1 MKNNSTVFN
10 NNFTKKSIQINNS
23 SSLLTAENS
32 SSFNKSKRR
41 PPYASMITDKKYLNT
56 AIFEKRFFKPEN
68 LSKAHLNTE
77 SNTVTDIFLTT
88 NNTQKY
94 LTTSYTSRLPEK
106 TKNNSLNFLRCTNNK
121 CFTKKDE
128 SLPQIL
134 TIKINPENFDFCKC
148 CDIELESKYLQ
159 KLYLTQ
165 LKQEKKKSL
174 SQSKLNQKRQ
184 KLVVR
189 DSRYEYIQKTNDINR
204 LNYYANIKN
213 DKIQKFK
220 NNIKAKIKS
229 LDHTKNKIDNY
240 KYQLENKIP
249 MKLNEQIHKL
259 YQRLFKERLE
269 EYKQKQTLNNIKKDI
284 ESIQLLIQK
293 KEIIKKTINKW
304 IILQVTIKNGHKVP
318 KEDEKKILDE
328 NRDKLVFE
336 NIEDMMFLFHHKENK
351 NIRLMK
357 KLEQQNREKQE
368 LLNELAI
375 HKKYGENT
383 AKKNYESISEKEKS
397 LFLIKDQYK
406 ELANSLKD
414 IIFQKEKTVF
424 GNVNNHKKN
433 TRKSIIM
440 SSNRENKFKNGN
452 IYELINTIYTN
463 IISYE
468 NYSKIQNLDFLVN
481 IESEMKNANLSCDKK
496 ALIQMK
502 LIEIIIN
509 YLKRYI
515 RRKGEEDINN
525 IYIMKKTKQ
534 EIELEHKK
542 MKAEKHK
549 IYLKKRMGQLVK
561 RMEEKNNK
569 IYFLSGKKVN
579 KYNMVIIEK
588 KKLAEKLKKKKKKK
602 VLGIEDFLYDEVD
615 MKSNSVESMHS
626 DFDLDS
632 DEKED

>member
-1 MKNNSTVFN
+1 
-10 NNFTKKSIQINNS
+10 
-23 SSLLTAENS
+23 
-32 SSFNKSKRR
+32 
-41 PPYASMITDKKYLNT
+41 
-56 AIFEKRFFKPEN
+56 
-68 LSKAHLNTE
+68 
-77 SNTVTDIFLTT
+77 
-88 NNTQKY
+88 
-94 LTTSYTSRLPEK
+94 
-106 TKNNSLNFLRCTNNK
+106 
-121 CFTKKDE
+121 
-128 SLPQIL
+128 
-134 TIKINPENFDFCKC
+134 
-148 CDIELESKYLQ
+148 
-159 KLYLTQ
+159 
-165 LKQEKKKSL
+165 
-174 SQSKLNQKRQ
+174 
-184 KLVVR
+184 
-189 DSRYEYIQKTNDINR
+189 
-204 LNYYANIKN
+204 
-213 DKIQKFK
+213 
-220 NNIKAKIKS
+220 
-229 LDHTKNKIDNY
+229 
-240 KYQLENKIP
+240 
-249 MKLNEQIHKL
+249 
-259 YQRLFKERLE
+259 
-269 EYKQKQTLNNIKKDI
+269 
-284 ESIQLLIQK
+284 
-293 KEIIKKTINKW
+293 
-304 IILQVTIKNGHKVP
+304 
-318 KEDEKKILDE
+318 
-328 NRDKLVFE
+328 
-336 NIEDMMFLFHHKENK
+336 
-351 NIRLMK
+351 
-357 KLEQQNREKQE
+357 
-368 LLNELAI
+368 
-375 HKKYGENT
+375 
-383 AKKNYESISEKEKS
+383 
-397 LFLIKDQYK
+397 
-406 ELANSLKD
+406 
-414 IIFQKEKTVF
+414 
-424 GNVNNHKKN
+424 
-433 TRKSIIM
+433 M

>member
-1 MKNNSTVFN
+1 
-10 NNFTKKSIQINNS
+10 
-23 SSLLTAENS
+23 
-32 SSFNKSKRR
+32 
-41 PPYASMITDKKYLNT
+41 
-56 AIFEKRFFKPEN
+56 
-68 LSKAHLNTE
+68 
-77 SNTVTDIFLTT
+77 
-88 NNTQKY
+88 
-94 LTTSYTSRLPEK
+94 
-106 TKNNSLNFLRCTNNK
+106 
-121 CFTKKDE
+121 
-128 SLPQIL
+128 
-134 TIKINPENFDFCKC
+134 
-148 CDIELESKYLQ
+148 
-159 KLYLTQ
+159 
-165 LKQEKKKSL
+165 
-174 SQSKLNQKRQ
+174 
-184 KLVVR
+184 
-189 DSRYEYIQKTNDINR
+189 
-204 LNYYANIKN
+204 
-213 DKIQKFK
+213 
-220 NNIKAKIKS
+220 
-229 LDHTKNKIDNY
+229 
-240 KYQLENKIP
+240 
-249 MKLNEQIHKL
+249 
-259 YQRLFKERLE
+259 
-269 EYKQKQTLNNIKKDI
+269 
-284 ESIQLLIQK
+284 
-293 KEIIKKTINKW
+293 
-304 IILQVTIKNGHKVP
+304 
-318 KEDEKKILDE
+318 
-328 NRDKLVFE
+328 
-336 NIEDMMFLFHHKENK
+336 
-351 NIRLMK
+351 MK